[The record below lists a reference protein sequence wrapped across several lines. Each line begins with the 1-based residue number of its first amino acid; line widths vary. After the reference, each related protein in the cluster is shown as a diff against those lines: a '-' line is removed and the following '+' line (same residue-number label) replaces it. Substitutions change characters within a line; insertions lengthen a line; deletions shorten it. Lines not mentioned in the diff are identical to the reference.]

1 MGPFDLRS
9 EDVEVLI
16 THRGRQRAGVISLLD
31 ESSALIC
38 EVRSDYAS
46 EWLWARDNRGHHYQS
61 AIEVED
67 HWWRTQ
73 IRISQ
78 GGHVRI
84 STARDSGAGKPEDW
98 CAAIVLWRLRLDLTQ
113 RLRTGRRLCLITRTP
128 ITAHCVR

>member
-9 EDVEVLI
+9 EDVEVSI
-16 THRGRQRAGVISLLD
+16 THRGRQRAGVVSLLD

-38 EVRSDYAS
+38 EVRSDHAS
-46 EWLWARDNRGHHYQS
+46 AWLWARDNRGHHYQS

-73 IRISQ
+73 IRVSQ
-78 GGHVRI
+78 GHVRI
-84 STARDSGAGKPEDW
+84 STARDSGDEKPEDW

-113 RLRTGRRLCLITRTP
+113 SLLAGRRLYLITRTP